1 MSEIKQDST
10 TTPTEM
16 VQAPEKDKEIEQKV
30 QNQDDKTD
38 PSAEKKETS

>member
-16 VQAPEKDKEIEQKV
+16 VQAPENDKEIEQKG
-30 QNQDDKTD
+30 QNQDDKTN
-38 PSAEKKETS
+38 PSTEKSETS